1 MGLMDSLNELAG
13 GLPGGQGGLD
23 GILSQLQAGGLGE
36 QVQSWIGKGGNLPI
50 SAEQLESVLGSGPLG
65 DLAQKFGIDPHQAAG
80 QLSALLPQV
89 IDQLTPDGKLPEGGL
104 GSGLGNGLG
113 GALGGMAGDLL
124 GGFLK
129 R

>member
-1 MGLMDSLNELAG
+1 MGLMDSLGGLAG
-13 GLPGGQGGLD
+13 GLGGEGGLE
-23 GILSQLQAGGLGE
+23 GVLGQLQAGGLGD
-36 QVQSWIGKGGNLPI
+36 QVQSWIGKGGNLPV
-50 SAEQLESVLGSGPLG
+50 SAQQLESILGSGPLG
-65 DLAQKFGIDPHQAAG
+65 DLAQKFGIDPAQAAG

-89 IDQLTPDGKLPEGGL
+89 VDRLTPHGTLPEGGL
-104 GSGLGNGLG
+104 SGGLGGGLG

>member
-1 MGLMDSLNELAG
+1 MGLLDSLGDMAG
-13 GLPGGQGGLD
+13 GGGLD
-23 GILSQLQAGGLGE
+23 KVLGQLQAGGLGD

-50 SAEQLESVLGSGPLG
+50 SAEQLEGVLGSGPLG
-65 DLAQKFGIDPHQAAG
+65 DLAKKFGIDPAEAATK
-80 QLSALLPQV
+80 LSALLPQV
-89 IDQLTPDGKLPEGGL
+89 VDKMTPDGKTPEGGL
-104 GSGLGNGLG
+104 GGGLG

>member
-1 MGLMDSLNELAG
+1 MGLLDSLGDMAG
-13 GLPGGQGGLD
+13 GGGLD
-23 GILSQLQAGGLGE
+23 KVLGQLQAGGLGD

-50 SAEQLESVLGSGPLG
+50 SPEQLEGVLGSGPLG
-65 DLAQKFGIDPHQAAG
+65 DLAKKFGIDPAEAAT

-89 IDQLTPDGKLPEGGL
+89 VDKMTPDGKAPEG
-104 GSGLGNGLG
+104 GLG